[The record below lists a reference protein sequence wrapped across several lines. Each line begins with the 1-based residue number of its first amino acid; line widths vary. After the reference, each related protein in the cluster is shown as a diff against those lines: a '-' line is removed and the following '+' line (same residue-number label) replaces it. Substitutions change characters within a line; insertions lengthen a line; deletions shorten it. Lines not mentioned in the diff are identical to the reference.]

1 MRDPLPK
8 DEIVK
13 ISASMARYYGPDARM
28 LLPCPATVEAVIKKV
43 PANQLITIDLLR
55 EKLAA
60 QFGVETTCP
69 FNTKLCLATIA
80 NRPNTK
86 TAYWRVVRANGELLP
101 YFPQGVKGHAAKLKT
116 EGFAI
121 DTKSK
126 ALKVKYLSGKL
137 VEL

>member
-1 MRDPLPK
+1 MRDPLRK

-13 ISASMARYYGPDARM
+13 VSDNMARYYGPDARM
-28 LLPCPATVEAVIKKV
+28 LLPCPATVEAVVKKV
-43 PANQLITIDLLR
+43 PAHQLITIDLLR

-80 NRPNTK
+80 NRPHTK

-101 YFPQGVKGHAAKLKT
+101 YFPQGVKGHAAKLKN

-121 DTKSK
+121 TTKGK
-126 ALKVKYLSGKL
+126 ALKVKNLSENL
-137 VEL
+137 AHL